1 MVFGS
6 KRKSKTVDGGE
17 SESDGPPQPLRAS
30 ELIGDNSSALSLD
43 GRSLIV
49 PDYGD
54 EEDMSSLGTSKYGGY
69 RGDGGG
75 TIGYI
80 GDMRIIGKTEDYESQ
95 KVERENDP
103 ALQYGDYDL
112 QTYDYSLKSGIE
124 GKEVTNESYDEKKD
138 DEDDPKKSCCPLW
151 IVEAPLWLKLVIIS
165 STALLVGAVVL
176 IVVGA
181 KLSAENQFSPSLQD
195 QNPASTL
202 NPTPT
207 IDVTLPTDVPLD
219 SEAESMKVNTTIS
232 PEQPD
237 DAAIS
242 SPTEI
247 PPKAT
252 KPTDISPV
260 EIAPT
265 PTNSSSNS
273 IVTTSTLAPV
283 VVTEVPTY
291 VPSNATT
298 ITAIP
303 TVVPTVSPTLST
315 VNFFVMGGRFDG
327 EEDVSA
333 LTDGLQ
339 SLPVMDDN
347 TVLFHLGDWN
357 SPYATSCEEDSFI
370 TNVGIYNQSSVPV
383 YFVPGDNEYN
393 GTFK

>member
-1 MVFGS
+1 
-6 KRKSKTVDGGE
+6 
-17 SESDGPPQPLRAS
+17 
-30 ELIGDNSSALSLD
+30 
-43 GRSLIV
+43 
-49 PDYGD
+49 
-54 EEDMSSLGTSKYGGY
+54 
-69 RGDGGG
+69 
-75 TIGYI
+75 
-80 GDMRIIGKTEDYESQ
+80 MRIIGKADDYESQ

-124 GKEVTNESYDEKKD
+124 GKEVTNESYDEKKN

-181 KLSAENQFSPSLQD
+181 KLSAENMISPSLQD

-202 NPTPT
+202 NPTTPT

-219 SEAESMKVNTTIS
+219 SETESMKVNATIS
-232 PEQPD
+232 PEQLD
-237 DAAIS
+237 NTAATS
-242 SPTEI
+242 NPTET
-247 PPKAT
+247 PPKVT
-252 KPTDISPV
+252 KPTDMLPV

-265 PTNSSSNS
+265 PTNSSSKP
-273 IVTTSTLAPV
+273 IETTSTLAPV
-283 VVTEVPTY
+283 VVVTEVPTNA
-291 VPSNATT
+291 PSNAT
-298 ITAIP
+298 ITEIT
-303 TVVPTVSPTLST
+303 TVVPTVVSSTLST

-327 EEDVSA
+327 EDVVA

-339 SLPVMDDN
+339 SLPVMDGN

-357 SPYATSCEEDSFI
+357 SPYATSCVEDSFI

-393 GTFK
+393 GMFK

>member
-181 KLSAENQFSPSLQD
+181 KLSAGNQFSPSLQD
-195 QNPASTL
+195 ENPAGTL
-202 NPTPT
+202 NPT

-237 DAAIS
+237 DAATS
-242 SPTEI
+242 NPAEN
-247 PPKAT
+247 PPKVT
-252 KPTDISPV
+252 KPTDVSPV

-291 VPSNATT
+291 VPSNATA

-357 SPYATSCEEDSFI
+357 SPYATSCVEDSFI

-393 GTFK
+393 GTFT

>member
-124 GKEVTNESYDEKKD
+124 GKEVTNESFDEKKD

-237 DAAIS
+237 DAATS
-242 SPTEI
+242 NSTET
-247 PPKAT
+247 PPKVT

-291 VPSNATT
+291 VPSNATA

-393 GTFK
+393 GMFK